1 VSERPRLLRTIAEV
15 RQSVQEARRE
25 GQQVALVPTMGYL
38 HEGHLALVERARQ
51 EADFVVVSIF
61 VNPLQFGPREDF
73 ASYPRDLD
81 RDLGLLRQQGMATAV
96 FAPSVDEMYPQ
107 PIRTEVSLPTLSDRL
122 CGRSRPGHFTGVAT
136 VVSKL
141 FHIVQPDVACF
152 GQKDGQQ
159 LAIIQRMVADLN
171 FPVRIVGVPTVR
183 EPDGLAKSSRNV
195 YLTPEEREHAV
206 VLYRTLSWAKD
217 AILAGERRA
226 DIIRQGMRERIE
238 ADPVARL
245 DYADLVSMPD
255 LEPIERIEGDIML
268 AVAAYFGKARLID
281 NFQFRVDP

>member
-1 VSERPRLLRTIAEV
+1 MAERPALLRTIPDV
-15 RQSVQEARRE
+15 RQAVRAARQEAKR
-25 GQQVALVPTMGYL
+25 VALVPTMGYL
-38 HEGHLALVERARQ
+38 HDGHLALVARAKE

-61 VNPLQFGPREDF
+61 VNPLQFGPSEDF

-81 RDLGLLRQQGMATAV
+81 RDLGLLREQGLADAV
-96 FAPSVDEMYPQ
+96 FAPSVEEMYPQ
-107 PIRTEVSLPTLSDRL
+107 PIRTQVSLPTLSDRL

-171 FPVRIVGVPTVR
+171 LPIRIVGVPTVR

-206 VLYRTLSWAKD
+206 VLYRTLSWAKER
-217 AILAGERRA
+217 ILAGERRA
-226 DIIRQGMRERIE
+226 DVIRQGMRERIE

-255 LEPIERIEGDIML
+255 LESIERIEGDIML

-281 NFQFRVDP
+281 NFQMHVQP

>member
-1 VSERPRLLRTIAEV
+1 MTERPMLVRTIAEV
-15 RQSVQEARRE
+15 RQLVREARRE
-25 GQQVALVPTMGYL
+25 GQAVALVPTMGYL
-38 HEGHLALVERARQ
+38 HEGHLALVERAKQ

-73 ASYPRDLD
+73 SSYPRDLD
-81 RDLGLLRQQGMATAV
+81 RDLGLLRRQGLADAV
-96 FAPSVDEMYPQ
+96 FAPSVEEMYPQ
-107 PIRTEVSLPTLSDRL
+107 PIRTEVSLPALSDRL

-159 LAIIQRMVADLN
+159 LAIVQRMAADLN

-206 VLYRTLSWAKD
+206 ILYRTLSWAKD

-226 DIIRQGMRERIE
+226 DVIRQGMRDRIA

-245 DYADLVSMPD
+245 DYAEIVSMPD

-281 NFQFRVDP
+281 NFQFHVNP